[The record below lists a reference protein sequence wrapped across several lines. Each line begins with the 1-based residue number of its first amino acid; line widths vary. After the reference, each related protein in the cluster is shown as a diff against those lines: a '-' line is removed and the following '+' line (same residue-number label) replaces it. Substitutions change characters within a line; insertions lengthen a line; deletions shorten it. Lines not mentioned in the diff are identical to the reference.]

1 MKKVLFFI
9 TASAAFLLNENA
21 AFAQTK
27 NKLEGVWKIVEVIL
41 PVANPAGK
49 DSTRRVS
56 NPQPGLI
63 IFTRGYYSVAVVR
76 GAQPRAA
83 VAPPKDSL
91 NLTDDEKIARYTE
104 WNTFVAN
111 SGTYEI
117 KGSTLIRHPIVAK
130 NVSVMTNNTPN
141 ISEFKLEGDNTLWL
155 NPTPDRLTTDP
166 RIKLTRLE

>member
-1 MKKVLFFI
+1 MKKISFVI
-9 TASAAFLLNENA
+9 TALAAFLLNENA

-27 NKLEGVWKIVEVIL
+27 NKFEGAWKIVEVIL
-41 PVANPAGK
+41 PVTNPTGK
-49 DSTRRVS
+49 DSTTRVS
-56 NPQPGLI
+56 NPQPSLI
-63 IFTRGYYSVAVVR
+63 IFTRGYYSIAAIR

-83 VAPPKDSL
+83 IAPPKDSL
-91 NLTDDEKIARYTE
+91 NLTDDEKIARYAE

-130 NVSVMTNNTPN
+130 NVSVMTSNTPN

-155 NPTPDRLTTDP
+155 NPTPDRLATDP
-166 RIKLTRLE
+166 RFKLTRLE